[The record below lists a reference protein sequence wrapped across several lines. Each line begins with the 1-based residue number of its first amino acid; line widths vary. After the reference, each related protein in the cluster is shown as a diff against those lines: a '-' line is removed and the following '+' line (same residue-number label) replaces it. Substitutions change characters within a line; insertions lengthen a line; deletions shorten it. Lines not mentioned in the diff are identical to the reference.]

1 MFEDASSGDLLTLMG
16 EEAREEA
23 AAMGRRLALVAE
35 LYARRERE
43 HEEARMFFTDVAVVV
58 AAEISPVQNISHA
71 RALGQVHVAKDL
83 RERLPRVAEVFRR
96 GWIDYRVVAAI
107 MSRTRNVEPDIMPA
121 LDEALTAKAEKWMKL
136 SGPKLIDRV
145 DMFVTRFDPEAVRVP
160 RRSEGNRHIEFAPG
174 DPGMAW
180 LTGNLRA
187 EDGAALDARLDALAA
202 TVCENDPR
210 TNAQRRADAC
220 GPLSRLEATLRCEC
234 GLDDC
239 PAAAERAAV
248 TTAVIHVLAEQA
260 TLDGTSNKPGYLKG
274 FGVLPAESVRNVAKT
289 AQTKP
294 LPVPTPD
301 AKGDNSY
308 RPSVAVREFL
318 QWRDLTCRW
327 PGCDKPV
334 QHCDVDHT
342 TPWPH
347 GPTHP
352 SNTKHYCRTHHLLK
366 TFFRGPGGWTDRQL
380 PDGTIE
386 LIAPTGHVWRTEPHG
401 ASMFPALGQSTGEL
415 DVPADI
421 SDDTPER
428 TMVMPRRKQTREDDL
443 RDRIKAERRERAE
456 LIAEEE
462 RQRQAWLAANYQ
474 PPPF

>member
-1 MFEDASSGDLLTLMG
+1 
-16 EEAREEA
+16 
-23 AAMGRRLALVAE
+23 
-35 LYARRERE
+35 
-43 HEEARMFFTDVAVVV
+43 
-58 AAEISPVQNISHA
+58 
-71 RALGQVHVAKDL
+71 
-83 RERLPRVAEVFRR
+83 
-96 GWIDYRVVAAI
+96 
-107 MSRTRNVEPDIMPA
+107 MPA
-121 LDEALTAKAEKWMKL
+121 LDEALAAKAERWMKL

-160 RRSEGNRHIEFAPG
+160 RRSENNRHVEIEPG
-174 DPGMAW
+174 DAGMVW

-187 EDGAALDARLDALAA
+187 EDGAALNARLDALAA
-202 TVCENDPR
+202 TVCDNDPR
-210 TNAQRRADAC
+210 TKDQRRADAC
-220 GPLSRLEATLRCEC
+220 GPLSRMEATLPCEC

-248 TTAVIHVLAEQA
+248 ETAVIHLLAEQG
-260 TLDGTSNKPGYLKG
+260 TFDGTSDKPGYLKG
-274 FGVLPAESVRNVAKT
+274 FGVLPAESVRRVAKT
-289 AQTKP
+289 AQTK
-294 LPVPTPD
+294 LLTVPDPE
-301 AKGDNSY
+301 AKGGNGY
-308 RPSVAVREFL
+308 RPNVALREFL

-342 TPWPH
+342 TPWPQ

-366 TFFRGPGGWTDRQL
+366 TFFCGPRGWTDRQL

-401 ASMFPALGQSTGEL
+401 ASMFPALGQSTGEP

-421 SDDTPER
+421 SDDTADR
-428 TMVMPRRKQTREDDL
+428 TLMMPRRKQTREDDL